1 MPPKSDQPPPTG
13 AATPSETAPGPMTS
27 PMSTPEP
34 KMGNKEGARVNLGM
48 ALDLIEQ
55 ALPSL
60 GSESPEGQKAVA
72 AMRALVGILGP
83 QKARTNE
90 LQPAEIM
97 QLLGSLPQAGNVT
110 PEVSAIL
117 GPKPGAGAPPMPPAG
132 GPPPGAGAAPPSP
145 PPMQ

>member
-1 MPPKSDQPPPTG
+1 
-13 AATPSETAPGPMTS
+13 
-27 PMSTPEP
+27 MSTPEP

-55 ALPSL
+55 ALPSM
-60 GSESPEGQKAVA
+60 GSESPEGQKLVA
-72 AMRALVGILGP
+72 AMRALTSILGP

-117 GPKPGAGAPPMPPAG
+117 GPKPGMAPPMPPAG
-132 GPPPGAGAAPPSP
+132 GPPPGAGAPPPSP
-145 PPMQ
+145 PPPQ